1 MNTSHQPTTL
11 KTMAASANP
20 RKIWTT
26 GIKSAVVAAASTE
39 CYAFAA
45 RALGVSMKAGS
56 LGATT
61 AEPIPVG
68 SFTMGTL
75 ICVLWGTVIAAAL
88 ARWSKQPART
98 FTTAAVVLTL
108 VSLIG
113 PIAAGSTTA
122 ATKAM
127 LVGAHLLAA
136 LIVIPAIAR
145 RLPDHD

>member
-1 MNTSHQPTTL
+1 MNTTHQPTTL
-11 KTMAASANP
+11 TTTAAPANT
-20 RKIWTT
+20 RRIWTT
-26 GIKSAVVAAASTE
+26 GMKSAVVAAASTE

-45 RALGVSMKAGS
+45 RAVGVSMKAGS

-61 AEPIPVG
+61 AAPIPVG
-68 SFTMGTL
+68 GFAMGTV
-75 ICVLWGTVIAAAL
+75 ICVLWGTIIAAAL

-98 FTTAAVVLTL
+98 FTTAAVVLAL

-113 PIAAGSTTA
+113 PIAAASTSTG
-122 ATKAM
+122 TKAM